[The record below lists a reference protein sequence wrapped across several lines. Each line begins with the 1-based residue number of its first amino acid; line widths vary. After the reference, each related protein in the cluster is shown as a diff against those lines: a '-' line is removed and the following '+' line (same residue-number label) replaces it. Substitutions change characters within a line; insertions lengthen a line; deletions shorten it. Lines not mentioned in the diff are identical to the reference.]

1 MQLPKYI
8 PQLDVLRGVAILAV
22 MFHHVGKNVPALYLE
37 KIGGYGWIGVDL
49 FFVLSGFLITGI
61 LLEAKGKAHYFRN
74 FYARRAL
81 RIWPL
86 YFGLLF
92 FSFVVLPLVIPS
104 LRQRIF
110 QDAYPWQSYLVFLQ
124 NLFSAKEIGFGPVGV
139 TWSLAIEEQYYLI
152 WPLLVLALSPRLLKF
167 AALGAF
173 SLSVVIRLLQSFG
186 IVHLFIY
193 TNTFSRLDGIALG
206 SFLAIVLPTV
216 SEQMVR
222 RTAMIVLSISV
233 LAVVFTEWFFGEKT
247 WFLYAGLALIF
258 AAILCLS
265 LNSELL
271 KKRPFLAYT
280 GKISFGLYLI
290 HVPVFDMFR
299 EPKLRSR
306 LSWFHSPILND
317 LFLLVSMTLA
327 VYLVASASWYLFESP
342 ILKLKSRF
350 VTPHKAPVPVPEHV
364 ALQQVR

>member
-1 MQLPKYI
+1 
-8 PQLDVLRGVAILAV
+8 
-22 MFHHVGKNVPALYLE
+22 MFHHIGKNVPALHLE
-37 KIGGYGWIGVDL
+37 TIGGYGWTGVDL

-61 LLEAKGKAHYFRN
+61 LLEAKGKAHYFQN
-74 FYARRAL
+74 FYARRVL

-86 YFGLLF
+86 YFGLLIF
-92 FSFVVLPLVIPS
+92 TFVVLPLVIPS
-104 LRQRIF
+104 LRERIF
-110 QDAYPWQSYLVFLQ
+110 QDAYPWQSYPFFLQ
-124 NLFSAKEIGFGPVGV
+124 NLFSTKEIGFGPVGV
-139 TWSLAIEEQYYLI
+139 TWSLAIEEQYYLV

-206 SFLAIVLPTV
+206 SFLAIVLPTA
-216 SEQMVR
+216 SEQVVR
-222 RTAMIVLSISV
+222 RIATVVLPLSV

-247 WFLYAGLALIF
+247 WFLYSGLALAF
-258 AAILCLS
+258 AAVLCLS

-271 KKRPFLAYT
+271 KNRPFLAYT

-290 HVPVFDMFR
+290 HVPVFDMLR
-299 EPKLRSR
+299 VPKIKSR
-306 LSWFHSPILND
+306 LSWFHSPILNG
-317 LFLLVSMTLA
+317 LVMLVIMTLA
-327 VYLVASASWYLFESP
+327 VYLVASASWYFFESP

-350 VTPHKAPVPVPEHV
+350 ATPSKAPTDPISGDI
-364 ALQQVR
+364 ALRQAE